1 MNVAQIAIKLGE
13 SEKTIKKELNS
24 MNLGGEK
31 KESPSVYYE
40 PYGLTKIDYILAGL
54 LFIFALGVYVYT
66 LSPGICAGDSG
77 ELTSAVFFLGGA
89 HSPGY
94 PLYCIVGKF
103 FMNIL
108 PFLGRAVYRL
118 NFFSA
123 FGGALT
129 VFGTFILLV
138 KLLGR
143 TLSEKESKLRDNVP
157 GYTWFFTRIP
167 ALAASLYLLFS
178 NDLWAQAVIS
188 EVYTLNSLFVPIFL
202 ILLLTWDEM
211 LIKKPEI
218 KDHGK
223 FYWNQASKTIYA
235 FYFLFAFSLGDHHIM
250 LGLALPTLFFIVSN
264 YLDKKTFY
272 WFVGLTSLAYFFML
286 FNIINIFVPSF
297 IIWFLIIGL
306 IVLLALKQPKLFA
319 IFGISLLFVGL
330 GLLIYTYL
338 PIRGAVHA
346 PLHWGNPTNWDR
358 FSNVVLRKQYKG
370 FAQNTRSLIVFLKQI
385 YILIKWNAQQ
395 FTPWLLV
402 LVLPGIYSFFKR
414 NKKWFWFTISFILYY
429 DFALLLFNNF
439 RFTPRDQFFA
449 EVFWIPFYIIT
460 IIWIAEG
467 IRFILHYILNLK
479 NKAQENNLKLA
490 KVTSIIFIVLAI
502 LPFHANIKENNLRH
516 NRANDNYGLNLLM
529 SLDKDAIL
537 FTEGG
542 DNQVF
547 SLLYHHLVEHLR
559 PDVRIWDQK
568 GNVFEGLYGNLMR
581 ITAQQLKENQITGD
595 YSQWK
600 TGRPIYYTWKDFKR
614 INEINKR
621 YYLSKG
627 KVPQNFFTVG
637 ILYRMVPKNVFYQP
651 LVNPWHYYK
660 FDWMKYPEEAIHW
673 DYLAREILANYNFQ
687 IGDRYL
693 ILSQK
698 FKNLLLNP
706 RVKSFNG
713 IPRSQFIQKIKEYKK
728 MGFDYYKN
736 STKYGYDMVA
746 IHYNF
751 AIFLERRAQQALRQ
765 GDVKKALELYQMAA
779 DKYQDAAKVD
789 PKEMRAYYSWAVAYE
804 KMADIASPND
814 EADYLRKGKLILEKA
829 IKINDRYSPLTHG
842 LKRIEAKLKYPRS
855 KINELKQ
862 AITQNPHNQQNVN
875 VLLQTYLVRNNINA
889 AISVLEKVRASNPKN
904 LMYLQYLASL
914 YARSGHIDK
923 TISYLKKIIKIQ
935 PNNPNFS
942 YALAEI
948 YYKQKKYTQ
957 AKYYYRKVVSLGNNP
972 KFSDLAFKAS
982 DKLQSIENVK

>member
-1 MNVAQIAIKLGE
+1 MDTAQIATKLGE
-13 SEKTIKKELNS
+13 SEKAIKKELNR
-24 MNLGGEK
+24 MNLNREK
-31 KESPSVYYE
+31 KEGSSVYYE

-54 LFIFALGVYVYT
+54 LFIFALAVYVYT

-129 VFGTFILLV
+129 VLGTFVLLI

-157 GYTWFFTRIP
+157 GYIWFFTRIP

-202 ILLLTWDEM
+202 VLLLKWDEM

-250 LGLALPTLFFIVSN
+250 LGLALPTLFFIIAN

-272 WFVGLTSLAYFFML
+272 WFVGLTSLAYFFLL
-286 FNIINIFVPSF
+286 FNIINIAIPSF
-297 IIWFLIIGL
+297 IIIFLLVGL
-306 IVLLALKQPKLFA
+306 FVILLLKQPKLFA
-319 IFGISLLFVGL
+319 IFGITLFFFGL

-346 PLHWGNPTNWDR
+346 PLHWGNPTNWER

-402 LVLPGIYSFFKR
+402 LVLPGIYSFYKR

-449 EVFWIPFYIIT
+449 EVFWIPFYIIS
-460 IIWIAEG
+460 IIWVAEG

-479 NKAQENNLKLA
+479 NKTQKNNLKLSKA
-490 KVTSIIFIVLAI
+490 ASIIFLVLFL
-502 LPFHANIKENNLRH
+502 LPFHANFKENNLRH
-516 NRANDNYGLNLLM
+516 NKANDNYGLNLLM
-529 SLDKDAIL
+529 GLDKDAIL

-559 PDVRIWDQK
+559 PDVKIWDQK

-581 ITAQQLKENQITGD
+581 ITSQQLKENQITGD

-614 INEINKR
+614 INEIDKR

-627 KVPQNFFTVG
+627 KVAQQFFTVG
-637 ILYRMVPKNVFYQP
+637 ILYRMVPANVSYQP
-651 LVNPWHYYK
+651 LASPWSYYK
-660 FDWMKYPEEAIHW
+660 FDWMKYPEEAVHW

-687 IGDRYL
+687 LGDRYL
-693 ILSQK
+693 TLSQK
-698 FKNLLLNP
+698 FNNQLFNP
-706 RVKSFNG
+706 QVKQFNG
-713 IPRSQFIQKIKEYKK
+713 IPRAQFPQKIQQYEK

-751 AIFLERRAQQALRQ
+751 AIFIERRAQQNLRQ
-765 GDVKKALELYQMAA
+765 NNVKKALELYQMAA
-779 DKYQDAAKVD
+779 DKYRDATFVD
-789 PKEMRAYYSWAVAYE
+789 PKEVRAYYNLAATYE
-804 KMADIASPND
+804 KMAGIASPKD
-814 EADYLRKGKLILEKA
+814 ETDYLRKAKLILEKA
-829 IKINDRYSPLTHG
+829 IKINNKYRPLTQG
-842 LKRIEAKLKYPRS
+842 LKRIESKLKYPKS

-862 AITQNPHNQQNVN
+862 AVAENPKNNKIVN
-875 VLLQTYLVRNNINA
+875 ALLQIYVAQNDVNN
-889 AISVLEKVRASNPKN
+889 AIKLLEKVKAHNPKN

-914 YARSGHIDK
+914 YAQTGRIDQ
-923 TISYLKKIIKIQ
+923 TIKYLKQIIKIQ

-942 YALAEI
+942 YALADI
-948 YYKQKKYTQ
+948 YYKQKNYTQ
-957 AKYYYRKVVSLGNNP
+957 AKYYYRKVVALGSNP
-972 KFSDLAFKAS
+972 QFSDIAFKATE
-982 DKLQSIENVK
+982 KLLSIEKMK